1 MLMECR
7 LKSEDDYY
15 QRVYNNT
22 DSNLKQKKINNTRK
36 EEMDYLKKNDIVPKW
51 TKKNG
56 IRRGDGWTEEGKKR
70 FYELLKI
77 VKADRK
83 RNGSEEMDKKLMAYC
98 QKVGEKKN
106 ARKRKRVVEPRLP
119 PTRYDAMDSDDDSAC
134 DVRRYEQIEE
144 V

>member
-1 MLMECR
+1 MYQLGLANIVTSIMF
-7 LKSEDDYY
+7 LK
-15 QRVYNNT
+15 
-22 DSNLKQKKINNTRK
+22 
-36 EEMDYLKKNDIVPKW
+36 M
-51 TKKNG
+51 
-56 IRRGDGWTEEGKKR
+56 
-70 FYELLKI
+70 

>member
-22 DSNLKQKKINNTRK
+22 DSNLKQKKINTTRK
-36 EEMDYLKKNDIVPKW
+36 EEMDYLKKNNIVPKW
-51 TKKNG
+51 MKKNG

-70 FYELLKI
+70 FYELLKM

-83 RNGSEEMDKKLMAYC
+83 RNGSEC
-98 QKVGEKKN
+98 
-106 ARKRKRVVEPRLP
+106 
-119 PTRYDAMDSDDDSAC
+119 
-134 DVRRYEQIEE
+134 
-144 V
+144 